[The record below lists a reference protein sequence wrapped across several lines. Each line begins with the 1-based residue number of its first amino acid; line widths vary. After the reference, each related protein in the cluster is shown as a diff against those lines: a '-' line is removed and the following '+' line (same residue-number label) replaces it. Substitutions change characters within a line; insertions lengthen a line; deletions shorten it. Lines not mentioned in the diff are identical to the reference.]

1 MASDGIPHARLDE
14 PIIPSAYFG
23 GGMIPHTMAGIVYIV
38 AGVGVAVLNRIKD
51 NPRTM
56 DFEAGIAAGLGIA
69 GVIDALTPW
78 IAMLP

>member
-1 MASDGIPHARLDE
+1 
-14 PIIPSAYFG
+14 
-23 GGMIPHTMAGIVYIV
+23 MIPHTMAGIVYIV
-38 AGVGVAVLNRIKD
+38 AGVGLAVLSRIKG